1 MHYGTIDYAYDEDIL
16 EASVTLTLMGNDSAT
31 EDVVFIIDTGLTEE
45 MALAQDVIDRLGL
58 PLDGDSGDIELILA
72 DGASAAFN
80 VYIARILWHGRARR
94 VAVVNTEGV
103 SLIGMELL
111 RGSNLNIDTVPGG
124 LVTIT
129 ELTDS
134 SAR

>member
-1 MHYGTIDYAYDEDIL
+1 MHYGTIDYAYDEDVL
-16 EASVTLTLMGNDSAT
+16 EASVTLTLMGNDGAT
-31 EDVVFIIDTGLTEE
+31 EDVVFVIDTGLTEE
-45 MALAQDVIDRLGL
+45 MALAQDTIDRLGL
-58 PLDGDSGDIELILA
+58 PLDRDAGDIELILA
-72 DGASAAFN
+72 DGASTAFN
-80 VYIARILWHGRARR
+80 VYVAHVLWHDRVRR
-94 VAVVNTEGV
+94 VAVVNMEGV

-111 RGSNLNIDTVPGG
+111 RGSNLNVDTVPGG

>member
-1 MHYGTIDYAYDEDIL
+1 MHYGRVDYAYDEDVL
-16 EASVTLTLMGNDSAT
+16 EAKVTLTLLGNNDAT
-31 EDVVFIIDTGLTEE
+31 EDVVFVIDTGLTEE
-45 MALAQDVIDRLGL
+45 MALTQDIIEKLGL
-58 PLDGDSGDIELILA
+58 SVDRDSGEIELTLA
-72 DGASAAFN
+72 DGTTTAFN
-80 VYIARILWHGRARR
+80 VYIAHTLWHDQVRR
-94 VAVVNTEGV
+94 VLVVNTEGV

-111 RGSNLNIDTVPGG
+111 RGSNLNVDTVPGG

>member
-1 MHYGTIDYAYDEDIL
+1 MHYGTIDYAYDEDVL
-16 EASVTLTLMGNDSAT
+16 EASVTLTLMGNDGAT
-31 EDVVFIIDTGLTEE
+31 EDVVFVIDTGLTEE
-45 MALAQDVIDRLGL
+45 MALAQDTIDRLGL
-58 PLDGDSGDIELILA
+58 PLDRDAGDIELILA

-80 VYIARILWHGRARR
+80 VYVAHVLWHDRVRR
-94 VAVVNTEGV
+94 VAVVNMEGV

-111 RGSNLNIDTVPGG
+111 RGSNLNVDTVPGG

>member
-1 MHYGTIDYAYDEDIL
+1 MHYGRVDYAYDEDVL
-16 EASVTLTLMGNDSAT
+16 EAKVTLTLLGNNDAT
-31 EDVVFIIDTGLTEE
+31 EDVVFVIDTGLTEE
-45 MALAQDVIDRLGL
+45 MALTQDIIEKLGL
-58 PLDGDSGDIELILA
+58 SVDRDSGEIELTLA
-72 DGASAAFN
+72 DGTTTAFN
-80 VYIARILWHGRARR
+80 VYIAHTLWHDQVRR
-94 VAVVNTEGV
+94 VLVVNTEGV

-111 RGSNLNIDTVPGG
+111 RGSNLNVDAVPGG